1 MSTDRNIVKA
11 ATLLVLL
18 FTIMLGFTA
27 SPEVLAAPEA
37 STVPVAP
44 VEPAPQAQTNPDREA
59 QQMLEQTIKRN
70 FMPDSMGTTAI
81 AIMGIVGVFI
91 APAVVV
97 ILIVWLWFRHNSR
110 KEQMKFDTLRL
121 MVEKGVPIPEKF
133 SFVESAPAPGASLRR
148 GLILIALGIG
158 IVCFFLIVGAN
169 EGTALGAIP
178 FFIGL
183 AYLLIWYLERNKARS
198 DEQAG

>member
-18 FTIMLGFTA
+18 FTIMLGFTV
-27 SPEVLAAPEA
+27 SPEALAE
-37 STVPVAP
+37 PVAQ
-44 VEPAPQAQTNPDREA
+44 VQADPAGNTFEQAIGQH
-59 QQMLEQTIKRN
+59 
-70 FMPDSMGTTAI
+70 FMPHDMDTTAI

-91 APAVVV
+91 APAVVA
-97 ILIVWLWFRHNSR
+97 ILIVWLWFRHNGR